1 MNLSV
6 GTMNEFFSLR
16 DVDKAENFFYVIA
29 TVSFYIEHPCRWYD
43 DACVYEQ
50 VHLVKART

>member
-16 DVDKAENFFYVIA
+16 DVDKAENFLCNRNCFFLYR
-29 TVSFYIEHPCRWYD
+29 TSLP
-43 DACVYEQ
+43 
-50 VHLVKART
+50 LV